1 MQIADADDG
10 LAVVRRLSVGRHARH
25 TLARAVGML
34 DTALVADMAR
44 RRWASEDTEFRDPDA
59 DAPGTAAEDA

>member
-1 MQIADADDG
+1 
-10 LAVVRRLSVGRHARH
+10 
-25 TLARAVGML
+25 ML
-34 DTALVADMAR
+34 DTALVADMAS